1 MDQLLF
7 TGNGRTG
14 TGGVLG
20 HGLLHGTD
28 GWKEGRR
35 HGMISCGM
43 VGLGEYLETTYW
55 RYGPA
60 DCYRHRYFE
69 ILSSF

>member
-1 MDQLLF
+1 MGQLLF
-7 TGNGRTG
+7 TGEGWTG

-43 VGLGEYLETTYW
+43 VGPVKFGASRNNTLALWSG
-55 RYGPA
+55 
-60 DCYRHRYFE
+60 
-69 ILSSF
+69 